1 MEEKLSRV
9 YNLLSQIPVAG
20 DNVER
25 MAAAK
30 TLLREVFRE
39 VGGGG
44 YQDGGQKDTGPSK
57 S

>member
-1 MEEKLSRV
+1 MEEKLSRA

-20 DNVER
+20 DSVER
-25 MAAAK
+25 MAAVK

-39 VGGGG
+39 VGRGGC
-44 YQDGGQKDTGPSK
+44 QDGGQKDTGPSK